1 MTKDKTVTVDREAP
15 EVAEEP
21 PPARPKLTLVVVLSM
36 LLGIL
41 LTLIL
46 AGGFAYY
53 RQSQAVHA
61 ELLAAS
67 DQLKEKSQALDEMKA
82 QIEVLSKQM
91 HLLKEYSIAR
101 SRPLGDKNKKS
112 EAVAAALDAAEGPP
126 APPAAGAAATPAAS
140 LSALP
145 PKVRKPKPKPNA
157 QNCELVG
164 KSPDEQAATLQRC
177 VSAMDGGKAKPRSP

>member
-1 MTKDKTVTVDREAP
+1 MIADNEAP
-15 EVAEEP
+15 EVADEP
-21 PPARPKLTLVVVLSM
+21 PPAKPKLTLVVVLSM

-41 LTLIL
+41 LTLMV

-82 QIEVLSKQM
+82 QIEVLSRQM
-91 HLLKEYSIAR
+91 YLLKEYSIAR
-101 SRPLGDKNKKS
+101 SRRAGDKSKKS
-112 EAVAAALDAAEGPP
+112 EEVAAEPNAAEGPL
-126 APPAAGAAATPAAS
+126 APPVAEAAATPAVVI
-140 LSALP
+140 P
-145 PKVRKPKPKPNA
+145 PKVRRPKPKPNA

-164 KSPDEQAATLQRC
+164 KSPEDQAATLQRC